1 MHVFNAWLEQ
11 TGTINYENDQQ
22 LQSGLI
28 GYNTPFL
35 SSTGTRFAV
44 IKRKQ
49 FVAKTDETS
58 RHIRDQ
64 LKVQFSEEEV
74 YNLSVSGV
82 RVQRGRTTL
91 TYDGTDFRAVLIND
105 FGQKFN
111 RFMPIGIVEVLFE
124 RRIPLAY

>member
-1 MHVFNAWLEQ
+1 M
-11 TGTINYENDQQ
+11 
-22 LQSGLI
+22 
-28 GYNTPFL
+28 
-35 SSTGTRFAV
+35 
-44 IKRKQ
+44 
-49 FVAKTDETS
+49 
-58 RHIRDQ
+58 
-64 LKVQFSEEEV
+64 VQFSEEEV